1 MNTISKISLFL
12 FLSLS
17 IISCEMSGITGDGN
31 VTTENR
37 KTNGKFNKIKVGNG
51 LNIFLSQQDKTSI
64 RVEADSNLQD
74 LIKTEVSD
82 GVLRVYTED
91 NIGKA
96 ASKKVYISTP
106 SLNSLKISS
115 GANLVSKGTFTTT
128 DFELSVSSGASATIA
143 IVSKKIH
150 SSVSSGASL
159 VLSGTTEIFN
169 ASASS
174 GANINSF
181 KLQAT
186 NAKAS
191 ASSGASIDLTTT
203 DTLDATASSGANI
216 EYQGNP
222 KHKTISKSSGGSVSK
237 K

>member
-1 MNTISKISLFL
+1 MKTLSKISLFL

-17 IISCEMSGITGDGN
+17 IISCEIAGIAGDGN
-31 VTTENR
+31 VTIENR
-37 KTNGKFNKIKVGNG
+37 KANGKFNKIKVGNG
-51 LNIFLSQQDKTSI
+51 LNVFLSQQDKTSI

-82 GVLRVYTED
+82 GVLRVYTEE

-96 ASKKVYISTP
+96 ASKKVYIAVS
-106 SLNSLKISS
+106 SLNSLKVSS
-115 GANLVSKGTFTTT
+115 GANLVSKNTFTTS

-143 IVSKKIH
+143 IISKKIH

-159 VLSGTTEIFN
+159 VLSGTTETFN

-174 GANINSF
+174 GANINSY

-186 NAKAS
+186 NAKVS
-191 ASSGASIDLTTT
+191 ASSGASIDLTATN
-203 DTLDATASSGANI
+203 TLDATASSGANI
-216 EYQGNP
+216 DYKGNP

-237 K
+237 E